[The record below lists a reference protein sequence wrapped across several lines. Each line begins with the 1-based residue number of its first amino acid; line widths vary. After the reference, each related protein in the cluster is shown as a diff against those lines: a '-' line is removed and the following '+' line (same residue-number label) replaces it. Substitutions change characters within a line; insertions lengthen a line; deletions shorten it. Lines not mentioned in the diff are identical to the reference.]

1 MRNRTGLS
9 DERYIDEMK
18 NKIIHLENTLQN
30 NIIHFEKKV
39 AELEAKNVKLERQ
52 NEYLLEKLK
61 LALSRTFARHT
72 ERFTGEGQLTLF
84 DVKETGASGNTE
96 EAKAETVA
104 VATHTRKKAGRKPLS
119 EHLPREHVYLDIEAE
134 EKQCGC
140 GAALVCI
147 GEDVSERLHMIPQQ
161 VWVEV
166 IHKKKYAC
174 HECEGSGDEEQ
185 PAVRMAGTPG
195 NIMPGSIASPDLLS
209 FIFVQKYGDYLPY
222 YRQEAAFERIGVDIS
237 RQNMSNWQKKA
248 CENVE
253 PLLQL
258 IKNHITSGKVVQ
270 MDETEMLVMDE
281 PGKTNRQKSYMR
293 LARGGPPG
301 KQAVWY
307 EYKESREAKHIV
319 ELLAG
324 YRGYVQTD
332 GYEAYDAAFKSLEG
346 IRHTGCWAHARRYYM
361 DALKVSKSGGSLAEA
376 ALIQI
381 RELYKIEKEL
391 RERLEKKQIEEEGFV
406 DERRERSLPVLN
418 ALHDWLH
425 EQRGKV
431 LDSSKLGEA
440 VRYTLLQ
447 WPKLVRYLEEAELT
461 PDNNGSERSIR
472 PFVMGRKNWVM
483 SGSPAG
489 AKSSCQLYSLIETA
503 KVNGKNPYEY
513 LKLVFEQAADMEP
526 GDDWGQLL
534 PWNLT
539 TNFSGGGRN

>member
-9 DERYIDEMK
+9 DERYLDEMK
-18 NKIIHLENTLQN
+18 HKIIHLENTLQN
-30 NIIHFEKKV
+30 KIIHFEKKV
-39 AELEAKNVKLERQ
+39 AELESKNEKLERR

-72 ERFTGEGQLTLF
+72 ERFTGEGQLALF
-84 DVKETGASGNTE
+84 DIDETGAPGNK
-96 EAKAETVA
+96 EAAKEETVE
-104 VATHTRKKAGRKPLS
+104 VASHIRKKAGRKPLS
-119 EHLPREHVYLDIEAE
+119 ENLPREHVYLDIEEE

-140 GAALVCI
+140 GAKLDCI
-147 GEDVSERLHMIPQQ
+147 GEEVSERLHVVPQQ

-174 HECEGSGDEEQ
+174 HECEGSGDEEK
-185 PAVRMAGTPG
+185 PAVRMAATPL

-209 FIFVQKYGDYLPY
+209 FIFVQKYCDYLPY
-222 YRQEAAFERIGVDIS
+222 YRQEAAFERIGVNLS
-237 RQNMSNWQKKA
+237 RQNMSNWQQKV
-248 CENVE
+248 CEKVE
-253 PLLQL
+253 PLLQAL
-258 IKNHITSGKVVQ
+258 KKHITSGSVVQ

-281 PGKTNRQKSYMR
+281 PGRTNKQKSYMW
-293 LARGGPPG
+293 LARGGPPE
-301 KQAVWY
+301 KKAVWY

-332 GYEAYDAAFKSLEG
+332 GYDAYDAAFKSLDG
-346 IRHTGCWAHARRYYM
+346 IRHAGCWAHVRRYYM
-361 DALKVSKSGGSLAEA
+361 DSLKVSKSGGSLAES

-406 DERRERSLPVLN
+406 DERRRRSLPVLN

-425 EQRGKV
+425 EQQGKV

-440 VRYTLLQ
+440 IRYTLGQ
-447 WPKLVRYLEEAELT
+447 WPKLARYLEAAELT
-461 PDNNGSERSIR
+461 PDNNASERSIR

-489 AKSSCQLYSLIETA
+489 ARSSCRLYSLVETA
-503 KVNGKNPYEY
+503 KANGKNPYEY

-534 PWNLT
+534 PWNLIP
-539 TNFSGGGRN
+539 